1 MNSSTNYFLDSVR
14 RLPKT
19 RNRVTNNH
27 TKFFSCLRLLVLLT
41 LWQAGDI
48 FEAGAQN
55 FSLTLRTSPT
65 NAVQVGSTVTYTI
78 GVSNLSPFDVSAV
91 IVTNVL
97 PASVQLT
104 GDTTSQG
111 TVVTNGNSLV
121 FFIGLVPL
129 GSSAVMTVTG
139 IPTVAGFFTNHAFCF
154 AQQLTN
160 VLTTSVFSQATNQVV
175 VSDLAVMLG
184 TPAAPVFT
192 GDWISYRTGVTNLG
206 PNSATNLVVTNTL
219 PAGTKLL
226 SVSPAT
232 QTFQLVSNQLTIPI
246 TSLASNAFTNFVL
259 RVQLPTNAG
268 AAQFTASVGIG
279 GSTDPNPANNTATNS
294 VNVAGYFPVTLLAV
308 TNAPQY
314 TNRQNGLIEQKILV
328 SNVGTASVDS
338 VRVILTGLTNV
349 APTGFTNFLFNAW
362 GTNNGSPFVVYPATL
377 DTNSSVE
384 LRLQF
389 YVRTRSTFPFG
400 NAQLHAVGVSLP
412 DLTPPTAVATSTN
425 FHFGRTARLS
435 TGEHFLEVSN
445 TVVGQVYTIV
455 YSDDSSF
462 SNARMALPP
471 IVAPANFFQWLDY
484 GPPATV
490 SKPGSNSR
498 FYKVFLNP

>member
-1 MNSSTNYFLDSVR
+1 MCGL
-14 RLPKT
+14 LKT
-19 RNRVTNNH
+19 RSRVTNNH
-27 TKFFSCLRLLVLLT
+27 TKFLSCLRLLVLLT

-48 FEAGAQN
+48 FEARAQN
-55 FSLTLRTSPT
+55 FSLTVRTSPT

-78 GVSNLSPFDVSAV
+78 GVSNFSSFDVSAV
-91 IVTNVL
+91 IVSNTL
-97 PASVQLT
+97 SASVKLT
-104 GDTTSQG
+104 GRTTTQG
-111 TVVTNGNSLV
+111 TVVTNGSSLV
-121 FFIGLVPL
+121 FFVGLVPQ

-139 IPTVAGFFTNHAFCF
+139 IPTVAGFFTNQVLCF
-154 AQQLTN
+154 APSLQTN
-160 VLTTSVFSQATNQVV
+160 VLTTTVFSQATNPVV

-206 PNSATNLVVTNTL
+206 PNTAPNVVLTNTL
-219 PAGTKLL
+219 PVGTKLL
-226 SVSPAT
+226 SVSPAS
-232 QTFQLVSNQLTIPI
+232 QTFQLVSNQLTFPI

-268 AAQFTASVGIG
+268 AALFTASAGATG
-279 GSTDPNPANNTATNS
+279 ATDLNPANNTATNS
-294 VNVAGYFPVTLLAV
+294 VNIAGYFPVTLLAV
-308 TNAPQY
+308 TNAAQY

-349 APTGFTNFLFNAW
+349 PLAGYTNYLFNAT
-362 GTNNGSPFVVYPATL
+362 GTNAGNPFVTYAATL
-377 DTNSSVE
+377 NPGEGVE

-400 NAQLHAVGVSLP
+400 NSQLHAVGVSQP
-412 DLTPPTAVATSTN
+412 DLTPPPAVGTSTN
-425 FHFGRTARLS
+425 FHFSRNARLS

-445 TVVGQVYTIV
+445 TIAGQVYTIV
-455 YSDDSSF
+455 YSDDSLF

-490 SKPGSNSR
+490 SKPGSNPR